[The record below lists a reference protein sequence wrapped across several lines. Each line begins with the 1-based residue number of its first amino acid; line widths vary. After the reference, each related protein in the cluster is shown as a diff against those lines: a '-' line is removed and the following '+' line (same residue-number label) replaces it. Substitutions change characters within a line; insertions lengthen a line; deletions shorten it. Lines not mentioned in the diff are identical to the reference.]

1 MSSKDSLEKFESY
14 IKNGEYLLDYIEN
27 DLYDEHRYHVLEEYF
42 TDVKS
47 AYRKL
52 LDKIDDLRYELD

>member
-1 MSSKDSLEKFESY
+1 MSSKESLEKFESY
-14 IKNGEYLLDYIEN
+14 IRNGEYLLGYVEN
-27 DLYDEHRYHVLEEYF
+27 DIYDEHRYRVLEEYF

-52 LDKIDDLRYELD
+52 LDKIDNLKYELD